1 MPCARCCFAALALS
15 VATPLLAQSDQALR
29 SFFEGKQVVVKID
42 MPAASSGVDVYPGRE
57 IAVDYRALG
66 DSLKQYG
73 IALRKGDSVMITK
86 VHLKGKLV
94 EFQLS
99 GGGYGTFGDLMRE
112 PSAPNTVVPE
122 SKRERDLENERK
134 NTTDPNRKRQIDR
147 QLDDLRRDRER
158 EQARLEAGKAQVVA
172 AQQAQI
178 NDKRAHSGSRFNIR
192 YSQNLSPQQASPQAI
207 MAVLAQYVDFPGQE
221 AQSRRVADSR
231 SLSAA
236 LHKGMSEGDVTT
248 AAGNPST
255 RNAKYIS
262 GMDIVECTYQLTDG
276 SLNAQFVNGV
286 LTSYTVSS
294 R

>member
-1 MPCARCCFAALALS
+1 MR
-15 VATPLLAQSDQALR
+15 R
-29 SFFEGKQVVVKID
+29 FFEGKQVIVKID

-57 IAVDYRALG
+57 MPVDYRALG
-66 DSLKQYG
+66 DTLKQYG

-94 EFQLS
+94 EFQLG
-99 GGGYGTFGDLMRE
+99 GGGYGTFGDLMKE
-112 PSAPNTVVPE
+112 PSAPSTVVSE

-147 QLDDLRRDRER
+147 QLDDLRRGRER
-158 EQARLEAGKAQVVA
+158 EEARLEAAKAQVVA

-178 NDKRAHSGSRFNIR
+178 NDKRARSGSRFNIR
-192 YSQNLSPQQASPQAI
+192 YSQNLTPQQASAQAI
-207 MAVLAQYVDFPGQE
+207 MAVLAQYMDFPQQE
-221 AQSRRVADSR
+221 FPSSSAAPALVARASDSK
-231 SLSAA
+231 SVSAA
-236 LHKGMSEGDVTT
+236 LRKGMSEGDVNA

-255 RNAKYIS
+255 RSAKYMS
-262 GMDIVECTYQLTDG
+262 GMDIVECTYQLSDG